1 MTTHY
6 FTADFAGQTLGM
18 GLPAC
23 RPLQDLPTGH
33 ITLDAAAA
41 LGYAERWLPE
51 LEAWLAHG
59 LFPSLCPQQ
68 PNWGDHWVLTR
79 APSPHVGGRDAAQI
93 HLPWLALEKLKTPL
107 PGWTWQTAH
116 CPLILD
122 SFDLPS
128 QELIDIDI
136 GALIV
141 LPSSFAPTWRA
152 CIGPDHLYYTAQLQ
166 KMNGQLQLQT
176 QAQAQAQ
183 MAPAV
188 PTHHTTVRTHCA
200 TLNPCVRGRE
210 EAGSPL
216 HFELDFKAP
225 ILLHASQAQ
234 GMHPLAAGQLMPVG
248 NGYGLRIERL
258 LGLKKTHL
266 SPCTAPLAKD

>member
-93 HLPWLALEKLKTPL
+93 HLPWLALEKLKTPYL
-107 PGWTWQTAH
+107 AGLGKPHIARSSSTVSIS
-116 CPLILD
+116 PPKSLSIL
-122 SFDLPS
+122 
-128 QELIDIDI
+128 
-136 GALIV
+136 
-141 LPSSFAPTWRA
+141 T
-152 CIGPDHLYYTAQLQ
+152 
-166 KMNGQLQLQT
+166 
-176 QAQAQAQ
+176 
-183 MAPAV
+183 
-188 PTHHTTVRTHCA
+188 
-200 TLNPCVRGRE
+200 
-210 EAGSPL
+210 
-216 HFELDFKAP
+216 
-225 ILLHASQAQ
+225 
-234 GMHPLAAGQLMPVG
+234 
-248 NGYGLRIERL
+248 
-258 LGLKKTHL
+258 
-266 SPCTAPLAKD
+266 